1 MVRGALAMTRS
12 TGGAMTI
19 RLEPESLGALR
30 IQMQISQ
37 GRVAVQFHAET
48 AQARG
53 LLNQH
58 VETLRTAME
67 SHGLKLDNVQI
78 HTLARQGS
86 TGSSGHEQQSHSQSG
101 DDPNARH
108 DAGGQQS
115 RGHGDTAEREAQY
128 RQAARQFRS
137 PSQPGTSWRQ
147 QLDQAASS
155 AATQTPALA
164 SP

>member
-19 RLEPESLGALR
+19 RLEPESLGSLR
-30 IQMQISQ
+30 IQMQMNH

-67 SHGLKLDNVQI
+67 SHGLKLENVQI
-78 HTLARQGS
+78 HTLAKP
-86 TGSSGHEQQSHSQSG
+86 GSSGSSAQEQQSNSQSG
-101 DDPNARH
+101 GDPNTRH

-128 RQAARQFRS
+128 RQAARQFRNQG
-137 PSQPGTSWRQ
+137 QPAASWRQ
-147 QLDQAASS
+147 QWDQAASS
-155 AATQTPALA
+155 ATSQTPSLA
-164 SP
+164 TP